1 MPQKA
6 RQNIKD
12 WDAFDEWVRAK
23 FNKIAGDHPDMVPL
37 LKELR
42 KELGLIVDINTEYE
56 LFKNTTAKARNH

>member
-1 MPQKA
+1 MPPKT

-23 FNKIAGDHPDMVPL
+23 FYKVAGDHPDMVPL

-56 LFKNTTAKARNH
+56 LFKSSTVKARNH